1 MESIVTDFTKPKR
14 LEVEEATLTA
24 SYGKFTAEPF
34 ERGFGTT
41 IGNSMRRVLLSSIGG
56 AAVSSIRIEGVD
68 HEFSTLTGMKE
79 DVAELILNI
88 KELRLK
94 LRGDRERTV
103 RLSKSGPGEVTGAD
117 IETDPHVEVLN
128 PDLHLVTLNTDGKMS
143 MEMTVQPGRGYSP
156 ADKNKGEEQPI
167 GVIAVDAI
175 FSPIQRVNY
184 HVENARVGQATDYD
198 RLILE
203 VWTDGSVSP
212 QDAVDRAGRI
222 LRDHLSVFIGEEAAG
237 ESEGPDEDHRR
248 EAILRNLDRPVSEL
262 ELSVRAANCLK
273 NVDLSTIRDLVK
285 KTEAEMLK
293 TKNFGRKSL
302 NEIKEVLAD
311 MGLHL
316 GMTLDDVEGEGE
328 SAEAEAEAKAE
339 AAEEEA

>member
-1 MESIVTDFTKPKR
+1 MESIATDFTKPKR

-41 IGNSMRRVLLSSIGG
+41 IGNSLRRVLLSSIGG
-56 AAVSSIRIEGVD
+56 AAVTSIRVDGVD
-68 HEFSTLTGMKE
+68 HEFSTLAGMKE
-79 DVAELILNI
+79 DVSELILNI

-94 LRGDRERTV
+94 LRGDKERTV
-103 RLSKSGPGEVTGAD
+103 RINKTGPGEVTASD

-128 PDLHLVTLNTDGKMS
+128 PDLHLATLNTDGKMV
-143 MEMTVQPGRGYSP
+143 MEMTVHSGRGYSP
-156 ADKNKGEEQPI
+156 AEVNKDEEQPI
-167 GVIAVDAI
+167 GVMAVDAI

-203 VWTDGSVSP
+203 VWTDGSISP
-212 QDAVDRAGRI
+212 QEAVDKAGRI
-222 LRDHLSVFIGEEAAG
+222 LRDHLSVFIGEETAG
-237 ESEGPDEDHRR
+237 ESEGPGEDVRR

-316 GMTLDDVEGEGE
+316 GMSLDELEGGGEGPE
-328 SAEAEAEAKAE
+328 TETEPEA
-339 AAEEEA
+339 AAEEEEA